1 MSSRTSRTGRGIGSG
16 VARNPAS
23 YPSVMCPSCPM
34 RRCGVY
40 RHRSR
45 ERYRVKSRD
54 LPGGEVDHDGGVFG
68 DPRPSLGVQAAGDD
82 VDGVVGD
89 AVVHRVVLG
98 RVTRRHRLIRL
109 EELSEGLDGR
119 IDAAVDV
126 DREQP
131 RRREKERVEARVREY
146 AITAARRAGAR
157 VIASGTSPLPVGAAI
172 VGKPRY
178 LKMVEHFGL
187 TTTEQLTGACH
198 VHVSIESDEEG
209 VGVLDRIRGWLSVL
223 LALSANSPFW
233 QGEDTKYASFRSQA
247 IVRWPTA
254 GPTEV
259 FGSAEAYHELVSSMI
274 ASGAILDEG
283 MVYFDARL
291 SHHYP
296 TVEIRVADVCPDAAD
311 TVLIAALC
319 RALVDTAAAEWREGE
334 GPPAISVSMLRLM
347 SWQAGRFGIEGD
359 LIDPRTF
366 KPRAAREVVADLIEH
381 VRAALRD
388 NGDEARVEEQVDRI
402 FTRGNGAMR
411 QRAVLEKTGQL
422 SDVVAD
428 LATATAGL
436 DA

>member
-1 MSSRTSRTGRGIGSG
+1 MRTVGVEEELLLVDAETGRPRSVAARTLEYAAEAAVPAESG
-16 VARNPAS
+16 GGGG
-23 YPSVMCPSCPM
+23 
-34 RRCGVY
+34 GVPGD
-40 RHRSR
+40 SA
-45 ERYRVKSRD
+45 ETAQATATAGV
-54 LPGGEVDHDGGVFG
+54 PGG
-68 DPRPSLGVQAAGDD
+68 SLEHELQQQQIETDTIPHTDMVALG
-82 VDGVVGD
+82 DGVRAWRD
-89 AVVHRVVLG
+89 H
-98 RVTRRHRLIRL
+98 
-109 EELSEGLDGR
+109 
-119 IDAAVDV
+119 
-126 DREQP
+126 
-131 RRREKERVEARVREY
+131 

-198 VHVSIESDEEG
+198 VHVSVESDDEG
-209 VGVLDRIRGWLSVL
+209 VGVLDRIRGWLPAL

-247 IVRWPTA
+247 MVRWPTA
-254 GPTEV
+254 GPTEA
-259 FGSAEAYHELVSSMI
+259 FGTAEGYHALIASMI

-311 TVLIAALC
+311 TVLVAALC
-319 RALVDTAAAEWREGE
+319 RGLVDTAAAAWRAGE
-334 GPPAISVSMLRLM
+334 EPLPLSVSMLRLM
-347 SWQAGRFGIEGD
+347 SWRAGRFGIEGE
-359 LIDPRTF
+359 LIDPRTL
-366 KPRAAREVVADLIEH
+366 KPRAAREVVADLVDH
-381 VRAALRD
+381 VRAALRE
-388 NGDEARVEEQVDRI
+388 NGDEALVDAQVEQV
-402 FTRGNGAMR
+402 FARGNGAMR

-436 DA
+436 DG

>member
-1 MSSRTSRTGRGIGSG
+1 MRTVGVEEELLLVDAESGRPLSVAARTLQYAGEAARPAEPINGGAGAAERTAASG
-16 VARNPAS
+16 DA
-23 YPSVMCPSCPM
+23 
-34 RRCGVY
+34 
-40 RHRSR
+40 
-45 ERYRVKSRD
+45 
-54 LPGGEVDHDGGVFG
+54 PGG
-68 DPRPSLGVQAAGDD
+68 SLEHELQQQQIETDTIPHTDMVALG
-82 VDGVVGD
+82 DGVRAWRD
-89 AVVHRVVLG
+89 H
-98 RVTRRHRLIRL
+98 
-109 EELSEGLDGR
+109 
-119 IDAAVDV
+119 
-126 DREQP
+126 
-131 RRREKERVEARVREY
+131 
-146 AITAARRAGAR
+146 AIAAARRAGAR

-187 TTTEQLTGACH
+187 TTTEQLTGGCH
-198 VHVSIESDEEG
+198 VHVSVESDEEG
-209 VGVLDRIRGWLSVL
+209 VGVLDRIRGWLPVL

-247 IVRWPTA
+247 MVRWPTA
-254 GPTEV
+254 GPTEA
-259 FGSAEAYHELVSSMI
+259 FGSAERYHELVSSMI

-319 RALVDTAAAEWREGE
+319 RGLVDTAAAAWRAGE
-334 GPPAISVSMLRLM
+334 DPLPISVSMLRLM

-359 LIDPRTF
+359 LIDPRTL
-366 KPRAAREVVADLIEH
+366 KPRAAREIVVDLVDH
-381 VRAALRD
+381 VRAALRE
-388 NGDEARVEEQVDRI
+388 NGDEALVDEQVERI
-402 FTRGNGAMR
+402 FARGNGAMR

-436 DA
+436 DG

>member
-1 MSSRTSRTGRGIGSG
+1 MRTVGVEEELLLVDAESGRPRSVAARTLRYADE
-16 VARNPAS
+16 VVKPAE
-23 YPSVMCPSCPM
+23 PSN
-34 RRCGVY
+34 GGAAAQTAAAD
-40 RHRSR
+40 
-45 ERYRVKSRD
+45 EA
-54 LPGGEVDHDGGVFG
+54 PGG
-68 DPRPSLGVQAAGDD
+68 SLEHELQQQQIETDTIPHTDMGALG
-82 VDGVVGD
+82 DGVR
-89 AVVHRVVLG
+89 AWRAH
-98 RVTRRHRLIRL
+98 
-109 EELSEGLDGR
+109 
-119 IDAAVDV
+119 
-126 DREQP
+126 
-131 RRREKERVEARVREY
+131 

-178 LKMVEHFGL
+178 LQMVEHFGL

-198 VHVSIESDEEG
+198 VHVSVESDEEG

-247 IVRWPTA
+247 MVRWPTA
-254 GPTEV
+254 GPTEA
-259 FGSAEAYHELVSSMI
+259 FGGAEAYHDLVASMI

-319 RALVDTAAAEWREGE
+319 RGLVDTAAAAWRAGDD
-334 GPPAISVSMLRLM
+334 PLPISVSMLRLM

-359 LIDPRTF
+359 LIDPRTL
-366 KPRAAREVVADLIEH
+366 KPRAAREVVADLIDH
-381 VRAALRD
+381 VRAALRG
-388 NGDEARVEEQVDRI
+388 NGDEALVDEQVDRI
-402 FTRGNGAMR
+402 FARGNGAMR

-436 DA
+436 DG